1 MSETQHDRIAK
12 AIAKKKSATYPPSKG
27 ADIVT
32 SDEAIEV
39 EVDEAKLSEG
49 MQQLRGY
56 RKRRYLAVPKNLV
69 EAAKET
75 TKGTQ
80 VGVMDETG
88 RIRKRA
94 GGKRGK

>member
-12 AIAKKKSATYPPSKG
+12 AIAKRKGAIYPPSKG

-69 EAAKET
+69 EAAKERA
-75 TKGTQ
+75 KGTQ
-80 VGVMDETG
+80 VGVMDDTG
-88 RIRKRA
+88 RIHKSA
-94 GGKRGK
+94 GRNRGK